1 MLDYSK
7 YLISISATVRDAL
20 IQLNGL
26 SDDVLTLF
34 VLDGKKLVGTITDGD
49 ARRGLIRG
57 VQLTDTIEKL
67 VKRSFYSINIEENPF
82 LRLKEFRKE
91 NISLLPCVDSNGE
104 IVRIYNLKKLKSIL
118 PIDAVLMAGGK
129 GERLRPL
136 TDTTPKP
143 LLKVGDKAIIDYN
156 IDNLLLNG
164 VENISVTVNYL
175 AEQLEEHFAS
185 PKQGVKVK
193 CVREPKFYGTMGA
206 VKLVDGFKHDVVLIM
221 NSDLFTNIDLSDFY
235 RHFVEKDAD
244 MSVASVPYTVNIP
257 FGIFELD
264 GRNITSLK
272 EKPTYNYYANSG
284 IYLIKKDLLNLIPTD
299 QCFNAT
305 DMIELLIS
313 KNKNV
318 IRYPLLGYWVDIGR
332 HEDYRKVQDFVKH
345 LDF

>member
-7 YLISISATVRDAL
+7 YLISISSTVRDAL
-20 IQLNGL
+20 VQLNNL

-34 VLDGKKLVGTITDGD
+34 VLDGRKLVGTLTDGD
-49 ARRGLIRG
+49 VRRGLISG
-57 VQLTDTIEKL
+57 VLLTDSIDKI
-67 VKRSFYSINIEENPF
+67 VKKEFYSIKIDENPF
-82 LRLKEFRKE
+82 LRQKELRKS
-91 NISLLPCVDSNGE
+91 NISLLPCVNSKGE

-136 TDTTPKP
+136 TETTPKP

-156 IDNLLLNG
+156 IESLLLNG

-175 AEQLEEHFAS
+175 AEQLEEHFAN
-185 PKQGVKVK
+185 PKQGVTVK
-193 CVREPKFYGTMGA
+193 CVREPRFYGTMGA
-206 VKLVDGFKHDVVLIM
+206 VKLVNGFKHDVVLIM

-235 RHFVEKDAD
+235 RHFLEKDAD

-313 KNKNV
+313 KKKNV

-345 LDF
+345 F